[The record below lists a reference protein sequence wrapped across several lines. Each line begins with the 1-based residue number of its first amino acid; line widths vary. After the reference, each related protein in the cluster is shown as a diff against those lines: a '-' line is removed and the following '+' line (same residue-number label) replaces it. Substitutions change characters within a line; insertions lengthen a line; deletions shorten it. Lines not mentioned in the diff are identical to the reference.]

1 MLPNIPMIYPLVKII
16 IEKTRTLSRNKRNV
30 SSINNNRGYPLGSL
44 SRGKRVPHR
53 HPLSL
58 PTLPNETAWDSNE
71 QIAGDQEHAPASNGD
86 EVSIRLPI
94 HRPSTPETPNIT
106 APLQV
111 HSGSSNQ
118 SRSEPD
124 SHILVTKD
132 YTVTDVGKNENQ
144 PMGINQQ

>member
-1 MLPNIPMIYPLVKII
+1 MLPNIPMIYPLVKGI
-16 IEKTRTLSRNKRNV
+16 IEKTRTLSRNKSNA
-30 SSINNNRGYPLGSL
+30 SSGINHRGYLLGSL
-44 SRGKRVPHR
+44 SRGKRVPHK

-58 PTLPNETAWDSNE
+58 PTLPNETAWDSNG
-71 QIAGDQEHAPASNGD
+71 QIVGDQEHAPASNGD
-86 EVSIRLPI
+86 EVSIKLPI

-111 HSGSSNQ
+111 HNGSSNI

-124 SHILVTKD
+124 SHILVTKE
-132 YTVTDVGKNENQ
+132 YIVADVGKNENQ